1 MNFHQL
7 AKVQWAFVNSQKFNE
22 ILLFLTE
29 EYECI
34 VDSHQL
40 AKVRRCIGE
49 STRDSRQLAKVL
61 DVYWQNYSGL
71 SPIGETPRRVLA
83 KVKWTLAN
91 WRKSLGYIGES
102 TVDFRHWRM
111 SGWRKSY
118 WRNSGKPNEL
128 VLYWKRNNSLYSQ
141 IKYSFILHNYFLK
154 PVECISFI
162 RHRETLLLVADRKK

>member
-1 MNFHQL
+1 MCIGESIVNFHQL
-7 AKVQWAFVNSQKFNE
+7 AKVQWAFVSSQKFNE

-49 STRDSRQLAKVL
+49 SKRDSRQLAKVL
-61 DVYWQNYSGL
+61 DVYRQKYSGL
-71 SPIGETPRRVLA
+71 SPIGETPRRMLA

-91 WRKSLGYIGES
+91 WRNSLEY
-102 TVDFRHWRM
+102 RRM

-118 WRNSGKPNEL
+118 WRNSGKPSIYTGEL
-128 VLYWKRNNSLYSQ
+128 
-141 IKYSFILHNYFLK
+141 
-154 PVECISFI
+154 
-162 RHRETLLLVADRKK
+162 RE

>member
-1 MNFHQL
+1 MDFRQL
-7 AKVQWAFVNSQKFNE
+7 AKLLDVYWRKYSELSLIGKVQWAFVNSQKFNE

-49 STRDSRQLAKVL
+49 ITRDSRQLAKVL
-61 DVYWQNYSGL
+61 DVYRQKYSGL

-91 WRKSLGYIGES
+91 WRNSLGY
-102 TVDFRHWRM
+102 RRM

-118 WRNSGKPNEL
+118 WRNSGKPSNTG
-128 VLYWKRNNSLYSQ
+128 NN
-141 IKYSFILHNYFLK
+141 I
-154 PVECISFI
+154 
-162 RHRETLLLVADRKK
+162 

>member
-1 MNFHQL
+1 VNFHQL
-7 AKVQWAFVNSQKFNE
+7 AEVQWAFANSQKFNE
-22 ILLFLTE
+22 LLLFLTE

-49 STRDSRQLAKVL
+49 SPRCVLTKVQWTLANWRNSSTCAGESTMDSRQLAKVVR
-61 DVYWQNYSGL
+61 VY
-71 SPIGETPRRVLA
+71 
-83 KVKWTLAN
+83 

-118 WRNSGKPNEL
+118 WRNSGKPN
-128 VLYWKRNNSLYSQ
+128 KRCQ
-141 IKYSFILHNYFLK
+141 
-154 PVECISFI
+154 V
-162 RHRETLLLVADRKK
+162 

>member
-1 MNFHQL
+1 MCIGESIVNFHQL

-40 AKVRRCIGE
+40 AKVRRCIDE
-49 STRDSRQLAKVL
+49 SKRDSRQLAKVL
-61 DVYWQNYSGL
+61 DVYRQKYSGL
-71 SPIGETPRRVLA
+71 SPIGETPRRMLA

-91 WRKSLGYIGES
+91 WRNSLGY
-102 TVDFRHWRM
+102 RRM

-118 WRNSGKPNEL
+118 WRNSGKPKIHEE
-128 VLYWKRNNSLYSQ
+128 K
-141 IKYSFILHNYFLK
+141 KYQTNLDIA
-154 PVECISFI
+154 V
-162 RHRETLLLVADRKK
+162 

>member
-7 AKVQWAFVNSQKFNE
+7 AKVQWAFANSQKFNE

-61 DVYWQNYSGL
+61 DVYWQKYTGL

-118 WRNSGKPNEL
+118 WRNSGKP
-128 VLYWKRNNSLYSQ
+128 
-141 IKYSFILHNYFLK
+141 FFLHFKSCLKDFNIFFLEFNFK
-154 PVECISFI
+154 TIF
-162 RHRETLLLVADRKK
+162 LLKKFW

>member
-1 MNFHQL
+1 MCIGESIVNFHQL

-49 STRDSRQLAKVL
+49 SKRDSRQLAKVL
-61 DVYWQNYSGL
+61 DVYRQKYSGL
-71 SPIGETPRRVLA
+71 SPIGETPRRMLA

-91 WRKSLGYIGES
+91 WRNSLGY
-102 TVDFRHWRM
+102 RRM
-111 SGWRKSY
+111 SG
-118 WRNSGKPNEL
+118 WRNSGKP
-128 VLYWKRNNSLYSQ
+128 KIKSTQFFQ
-141 IKYSFILHNYFLK
+141 IFRYLNL
-154 PVECISFI
+154 
-162 RHRETLLLVADRKK
+162 R